1 MYFRVIDEQF
11 NTLTSFL
18 DEDLLDDEQW
28 YSQQGS
34 TLSLTISKEI
44 SGSEFVIEDN
54 MIAFV
59 DEARKNNLFTIM
71 SISAEDEHTRT
82 IECESFDTAL
92 IGDIANSYVS
102 NKPQTIDYYLNRE
115 LYNTVWEI
123 RLNELPHKTALPDCS
138 GTGNTKKS
146 RIFAIAESFEAEL
159 DFVIEF
165 NNSKLK
171 RAYIDIY
178 QQRGTDLSNSVVL
191 RTGDDVETIHKTT
204 DIYTTFTE
212 VKVLGSNADIS
223 SIKYD
228 DGIYYTT
235 DGSNIIYNREA
246 KTDRGGKKVMGY
258 YSSSSATPSTI
269 FAEGLSYLKD
279 NDEVKVNYEVS
290 VIRGMD
296 DYQVFDYVKIIDNEY
311 NPAIR
316 VKARVLEKT
325 ISRTDPSKNKA
336 VFGNFVTLASGIS
349 ARLKALQKQL
359 DEIEARY
366 SVKLLSDNGTG
377 FIEGVSK
384 TTTLTAT
391 VYRENEEI
399 TDTLSNL
406 DFFWYKVD
414 KNGVHD
420 TNWEQNAYGKGKMV
434 SVSDLDL
441 EDIAKITCRVNVHKN
456 KWVQAIYFINGLK
469 ALAYRVEQLRTE
481 DTLIVPVITD
491 THYATDVMNK
501 EDIRGNL
508 MVFDHL
514 KNFVEFTN
522 MVECDFVLHNGDFVD
537 GRTTK
542 KENVKNIGEFMGLL
556 GQVDCPYFIALG
568 NHDDNRYGN
577 RASGNV
583 MNQVTYPQEMYQ
595 LVTTTA
601 RAFGVVENS
610 SDRNSYYYY
619 DVPDKKYRHIMLNT
633 FDHPYTSG
641 ANQDLNY
648 INNGGYRE
656 KQIKW
661 LIDVLKNT
669 PSDYTV
675 SLSQHCSMGT
685 GYNDTNPEYL
695 FNALIVEGIVGA
707 FRNGTTYIGEN
718 KTDKDFLVSVNVTF
732 DQPHKVAFVANG
744 HHHVDRMKVVNNVMN
759 ITTAI
764 CNPEG
769 RPQTWFTLTQDLWDV
784 FLINTKTKHVDV
796 LRYGY
801 SDKNRQ
807 FDY

>member
-1 MYFRVIDEQF
+1 
-11 NTLTSFL
+11 
-18 DEDLLDDEQW
+18 
-28 YSQQGS
+28 
-34 TLSLTISKEI
+34 
-44 SGSEFVIEDN
+44 
-54 MIAFV
+54 
-59 DEARKNNLFTIM
+59 
-71 SISAEDEHTRT
+71 
-82 IECESFDTAL
+82 
-92 IGDIANSYVS
+92 
-102 NKPQTIDYYLNRE
+102 
-115 LYNTVWEI
+115 
-123 RLNELPHKTALPDCS
+123 
-138 GTGNTKKS
+138 
-146 RIFAIAESFEAEL
+146 
-159 DFVIEF
+159 
-165 NNSKLK
+165 
-171 RAYIDIY
+171 
-178 QQRGTDLSNSVVL
+178 
-191 RTGDDVETIHKTT
+191 
-204 DIYTTFTE
+204 
-212 VKVLGSNADIS
+212 
-223 SIKYD
+223 
-228 DGIYYTT
+228 
-235 DGSNIIYNREA
+235 
-246 KTDRGGKKVMGY
+246 
-258 YSSSSATPSTI
+258 
-269 FAEGLSYLKD
+269 
-279 NDEVKVNYEVS
+279 
-290 VIRGMD
+290 
-296 DYQVFDYVKIIDNEY
+296 
-311 NPAIR
+311 
-316 VKARVLEKT
+316 
-325 ISRTDPSKNKA
+325 
-336 VFGNFVTLASGIS
+336 
-349 ARLKALQKQL
+349 
-359 DEIEARY
+359 
-366 SVKLLSDNGTG
+366 
-377 FIEGVSK
+377 
-384 TTTLTAT
+384 T

-481 DTLIVPVITD
+481 DTLVVPVITD

-583 MNQVTYPQEMYQ
+583 MNQVIYPQEMYQ

-601 RAFGVVENS
+601 RAFGVVENP

-784 FLINTKTKHVDV
+784 FLINAKTKHVDV